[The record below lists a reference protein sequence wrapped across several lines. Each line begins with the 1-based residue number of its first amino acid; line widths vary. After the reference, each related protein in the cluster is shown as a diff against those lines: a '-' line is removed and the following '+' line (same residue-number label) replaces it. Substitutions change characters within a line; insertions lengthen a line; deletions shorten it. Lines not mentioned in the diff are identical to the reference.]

1 MYDNIYIYFD
11 TNAIE
16 TRVGKKL
23 FVSQIRLSR
32 LYYEIE
38 KLIKDLQLEKQVHI
52 CIPEVAWLE
61 MLEHMKMCYKSE
73 KQSMMDKISE
83 IKKLFGDLVDIDVQ
97 FALAEDENSYN
108 SFIKGLEKE
117 MLEDSKFL
125 AEIIPFPKD
134 EKTMQVLF
142 EKAAQSISPFTKIC
156 KGKKEYSDAGFKD
169 ALIFATMLHYTNNA
183 MGILVT
189 GDTDYEGYEGAFK
202 YAQVDN
208 FRCIKTVEELK
219 TILVENYRIIDS
231 RYLESQIQENEY
243 LFERVLE
250 ETGIGVQCTC
260 VYEGIEE
267 IQETDMGQEFI
278 LKLRVNGIIQSFE
291 VVYDIGANE
300 LVSAGLKED

>member
-16 TRVGKKL
+16 VRVGKKL
-23 FVSQIRLSR
+23 FVSQISLSK
-32 LYYEIE
+32 LYYEIQG
-38 KLIKDLQLEKQVHI
+38 LIKDLRLENKVHI

-61 MLEHMKMCYKSE
+61 MLEHMKTCYKTE

-83 IKKLFGDLVDIDVQ
+83 IKKLFGDLIDIDVQ
-97 FALAEDENSYN
+97 FTLGEDEDSYN
-108 SFIKGLEKE
+108 SFIKNLERE

-134 EKTMQVLF
+134 EKTMQILF
-142 EKAAQSISPFTKIC
+142 EKANQSISPFTKA

-169 ALIFATMLHYTNNA
+169 ALIFETMLHHTNNG

-189 GDTDYEGYEGAFK
+189 QDVDYEGAFK
-202 YAQVDN
+202 YAQIDN
-208 FRCIKTVEELK
+208 FRCIETVHELK
-219 TILVENYRIIDS
+219 TILIENYHITDT
-231 RYLESQIQENEY
+231 RYLEAQIQENEY

-250 ETGIGVQCTC
+250 EADMDTQCNYVYGGV
-260 VYEGIEE
+260 EE
-267 IQETDMGQEFI
+267 IKETELGHEFI
-278 LKLRVNGIIQSFE
+278 LKLRINGIIRNFE

>member
-61 MLEHMKMCYKSE
+61 MLEHKKMCYKSE
-73 KQSMMDKISE
+73 KQSMMEKISE
-83 IKKLFGDLVDIDVQ
+83 IKKLFGDLVDIDIQ
-97 FALAEDENSYN
+97 FALAEEESAY
-108 SFIKGLEKE
+108 SGFIKELERE

-134 EKTMQVLF
+134 EKTMQILF
-142 EKAAQSISPFTKIC
+142 EKANQSISPFTRA

-169 ALIFATMLHYTNNA
+169 ALIFETMVRHTNNG

-189 GDTDYEGYEGAFK
+189 KDIDYEGAFK

-208 FRCIKTVEELK
+208 FRCIETVEELK
-219 TILVENYRIIDS
+219 TILVENYRIMDT

-243 LFERVLE
+243 LFERVLG

-260 VYEGIEE
+260 VYEGLEE

-278 LKLRVNGIIQSFE
+278 LKLRINGIIQSFE

>member
-32 LYYEIE
+32 LYYEVE
-38 KLIKDLQLEKQVHI
+38 KLVKDLQLESEVKL

-73 KQSMMDKISE
+73 KQSMLDKISE
-83 IKKLFGDLVDIDVQ
+83 IKKLFGDLVDIDVY
-97 FALAEDENSYN
+97 FSLSESGNSYN
-108 SFIKGLEKE
+108 SFLKDLERE
-117 MLEDSKFL
+117 MLEDGKFL
-125 AEIIPFPKD
+125 AKIIPFPKD
-134 EKTMQVLF
+134 KQTMQVLF
-142 EKAAQSISPFTKIC
+142 EKATQSISPFTKVS

-169 ALIFATMLHYTNNA
+169 ALIFETMVEHTNNG
-183 MGILVT
+183 MGILLT
-189 GDTDYEGYEGAFK
+189 TDTDYEGAFK

-208 FRCIKTVEELK
+208 FLCIKTVEELK
-219 TILVENYRIIDS
+219 TILIENYHITDT
-231 RYLESQIQENEY
+231 RYLEAQIQENEY

-250 ETGIGVQCTC
+250 ETGIGIHCNYI
-260 VYEGIEE
+260 YEGMEE
-267 IQETDMGQEFI
+267 IQETEMGQEFI

>member
-73 KQSMMDKISE
+73 KQSMMEKISE
-83 IKKLFGDLVDIDVQ
+83 IKKLFGDLVDIDIQ
-97 FALAEDENSYN
+97 FALAEEESSYN
-108 SFIKGLEKE
+108 SFIKKLESE

-134 EKTMQVLF
+134 KRTMQVLF
-142 EKAAQSISPFTKIC
+142 EKATQSISPFTKAR

-169 ALIFATMLHYTNNA
+169 ALIFETMVHHTKNG

-189 GDTDYEGYEGAFK
+189 EDIDYKGVFK
-202 YAQVDN
+202 CAQIDN
-208 FRCIKTVEELK
+208 FRCIETVGELK
-219 TILVENYRIIDS
+219 TILLENYNIMDT

-243 LFERVLE
+243 LFERILE
-250 ETGIGVQCTC
+250 ESGIGVQCNYI
-260 VYEGIEE
+260 YEGMEE
-267 IQETDMGQEFI
+267 IRETDMGQEFI

>member
-73 KQSMMDKISE
+73 KQSMMEKISE
-83 IKKLFGDLVDIDVQ
+83 IKKLFGDLVDIDIQ
-97 FALAEDENSYN
+97 FALAEEESSYN
-108 SFIKGLEKE
+108 SFIKKLESE

-134 EKTMQVLF
+134 KRTMQVLF
-142 EKAAQSISPFTKIC
+142 EKATQSISPFTKAR

-169 ALIFATMLHYTNNA
+169 ALIFETMVHHTKNG
-183 MGILVT
+183 MGILAT
-189 GDTDYEGYEGAFK
+189 EDIDYEGVFK
-202 YAQVDN
+202 CAQIDN
-208 FRCIKTVEELK
+208 FRCIETVEELK
-219 TILVENYRIIDS
+219 TILLENYNIMDT

-243 LFERVLE
+243 LFERILE
-250 ETGIGVQCTC
+250 ESGIGVQCNYI
-260 VYEGIEE
+260 YEGMEE
-267 IQETDMGQEFI
+267 IRETDMGQEFI